1 MYTRMYVCKYLCM
14 CGFASGGWICS
25 PLAWV
30 VGRRVSPFVRLVGG
44 LPPLVVSGSWLRVWR
59 AVCSPLVSLVE
70 AEPPPLLRQVGGLL
84 PPLVYD
90 AWLRVWWAVCSS
102 LMSVWRN
109 VRVRLV
115 GGLFPLVSGA
125 WHLNWRAACS
135 PPWCRICSVAS
146 ALLSG
151 DFGETLGTLSAC
163 RAPVEFLFRKPA
175 LRCVAG
181 VAPTDHLR
189 LAPAGCRSLA
199 GAPCRLARWWRR
211 GGGELPQHP
220 PCSVVRYASWWGCR
234 RRKCQHAVGLP
245 HLGWGCLR
253 RGGGLPPC
261 QAVWARQVGRKRHSA
276 NSG

>member
-1 MYTRMYVCKYLCM
+1 M
-14 CGFASGGWICS
+14 
-25 PLAWV
+25 
-30 VGRRVSPFVRLVGG
+30 
-44 LPPLVVSGSWLRVWR
+44 
-59 AVCSPLVSLVE
+59 
-70 AEPPPLLRQVGGLL
+70 
-84 PPLVYD
+84 
-90 AWLRVWWAVCSS
+90 
-102 LMSVWRN
+102 
-109 VRVRLV
+109 
-115 GGLFPLVSGA
+115 FPLVSGA

-220 PCSVVRYASWWGCR
+220 PCSVVRYVSWWGCR

-253 RGGGLPPC
+253 GGGGFPPC

-276 NSG
+276 NLGRDGYIYIQVGRIFCQLGTRWVHLHPRWQNILPTWDEMGYLGPSWQNTKHSANLAIHP